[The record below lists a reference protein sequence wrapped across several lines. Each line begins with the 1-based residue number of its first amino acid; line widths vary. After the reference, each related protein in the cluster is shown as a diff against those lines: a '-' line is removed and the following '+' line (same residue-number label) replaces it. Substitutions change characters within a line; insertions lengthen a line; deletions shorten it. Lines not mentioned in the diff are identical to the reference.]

1 MAEVTAQNEGGFALR
16 DAVISQSVQ
25 ATCDRYNIPALVLL
39 AMESARFVLIEVQGM
54 RVAGTDNPVTLND
67 FFHIGSCG
75 KSVLA
80 VMAGKLIEEN
90 RLRWEERLFDLLPE
104 YRDISDSA
112 YADVTLEDL
121 LLCRGGIA
129 AYTSSEEVL
138 PDISPRSVDP
148 RLDFVRF
155 LLSKPPAS
163 ERDRAGRFQHLY
175 SNASYTVAAAMIERV
190 ADAPWEELVGRTL
203 SSDLGFAVHIGWPNT
218 LNAQYQPWGHG
229 AGDAGNPLR
238 TYGPEDPYALSVLLA
253 PAGDLSMKPL
263 DYAKYVQMHL
273 HGLRGHGGYLKP
285 ETLRYIHTAHK
296 GFSLGVGNGKYHGQ
310 QVSQFD
316 GSAGTFYCHSIIVP
330 EHDYAYVVLANAGH
344 ADAVKGIYELSGKL
358 MQRRFGDRPWWRFW
372 EQG

>member
-1 MAEVTAQNEGGFALR
+1 MTAQSEGGFALS
-16 DAVISQSVQ
+16 DPQIAQLVE
-25 ATCDRYNIPALVLL
+25 ATRERYNIPALVLL
-39 AMESARFVLIEVQGM
+39 AMESARFTLIEVQGT
-54 RVAGTDNPVTLND
+54 RVAGSENLVTLND

-80 VMAGKLIEEN
+80 VIAGKLVDEGK
-90 RLRWEERLFDLLPE
+90 LRWEERIFDRLPE
-104 YRDISDSA
+104 YRELSDPA

-121 LLCRGGIA
+121 FLCRGGIA
-129 AYTSSEEVL
+129 AYTSGEEVL

-163 ERDRAGRFQHLY
+163 ERDKDGRFQHLY
-175 SNASYTVAAAMIERV
+175 SNASYTVAAAMIERT
-190 ADAPWEELVGRTL
+190 ADAPWEEQVGQTL
-203 SSDLGFAVHIGWPNT
+203 SRDLGFAVHIGWPNT

-229 AGDAGNPLR
+229 AGDASNPLR
-238 TYGPEDPYALSVLLA
+238 TYGPDDPYALSILIA

-273 HGLRGHGGYLKP
+273 KGLQGHDGYLKS
-285 ETLRYIHTAHK
+285 ETLRYIHNGHK
-296 GFSLGVGNGKYHGQ
+296 GFSLGVGNGKYHGR

-330 EHDYAYVVLANAGH
+330 EADYAYVVLANAGH
-344 ADAVKGIYELSGKL
+344 PDAVKGIYELSAKL
-358 MQRRFGDRPWWRFW
+358 MQRRFGSRPWWRFW
-372 EQG
+372 G